1 MHTLSVFNVSKQI
14 NLISALSIRK
24 KERKKERKKGRKKDF
39 QANLG

>member
-14 NLISALSIRK
+14 NLALSIRK
-24 KERKKERKKGRKKDF
+24 NERKKERKKGRKKDF